1 MQREFF
7 ISQKVEIVFVI
18 TESICVSCVDNDK
31 D

>member
-7 ISQKVEIVFVI
+7 ISQKVGVVFV
-18 TESICVSCVDNDK
+18 TAESICVSCVDNDK